1 MMRWL
6 AAALLC
12 SAFHVGAA
20 EEIKPATAAASE
32 APPAFPAA
40 RVHSINDRV
49 HVLLGPVQHPNP
61 QNQGYMVNSTLII
74 GERGAILVDP
84 GGSDEVGWH
93 IAAAVLG
100 ITFKRVT
107 HVINTHPHGDHYLGN
122 TAFPGARVLSS
133 EACRKLVTE
142 RGHEWVAMMEQAV
155 GRKLPGTR
163 AVAAHEAYPTG
174 ITGTSIQGVRMVFW
188 VPPGSHTEGDM
199 IVYLPDDKV
208 LIAGDVLVNGVVPT
222 LQDGFLRNW
231 IGTLD
236 TMQTLDVERFV
247 PGHGPLMKMGDVK
260 LLRESLG
267 RFHAGVEAGY
277 RKGLSEADLR
287 KTLDLSAWERLER
300 SHVIG
305 RNLNRAYLEV
315 ERESFEAEERA
326 GGKGKLSPPSPP
338 SPSLPSPTSPS
349 PPERTH

>member
-1 MMRWL
+1 MRPGLRIAAAGFAML
-6 AAALLC
+6 AACVQAQKL
-12 SAFHVGAA
+12 
-20 EEIKPATAAASE
+20 
-32 APPAFPAA
+32 PAA
-40 RVHSINDRV
+40 RIHSINDRV

-74 GERGAILVDP
+74 GERGAIVVDP

-93 IAAAVLG
+93 VAAAVLG

-107 HVINTHPHGDHYLGN
+107 HVVNTHPHGDHYLGN
-122 TAFPGARVLSS
+122 TAFPGARILSS

-142 RGHEWVAMMEQAV
+142 RGHEWVAMMEEAI
-155 GRKLPGTR
+155 GHKLPTTR
-163 AVAAHEAYPTG
+163 AMPAHEVYPPG

-188 VPPGSHTEGDM
+188 VPPGSHTGGDM
-199 IVYLPDDKV
+199 VVYLPDDKV
-208 LIAGDVLVNGVVPT
+208 LIAGDILVNGVVPT

-231 IGTLD
+231 IATLD

-260 LLRESLG
+260 ALRESLA

-277 RKGLSEADLR
+277 RKGLSEADIR
-287 KTLDLSAWERLER
+287 KTLDLSAWEKLER
-300 SHVIG
+300 AHVIG
-305 RNLNRAYLEV
+305 RNINRAYLEV
-315 ERESFEAEERA
+315 ERESFDGGVEERA
-326 GGKGKLSPPSPP
+326 GIKKPKVSPPSPP
-338 SPSLPSPTSPS
+338 SPSPPSPTSPS